1 MKQAY
6 GQAHE
11 ELKHLRENFNKQ
23 DLLIREIS
31 EQRDQY
37 KNLYEQVVSP
47 TPIPGMSS
55 NASTA
60 SEGGAAVPI
69 HPSTNMNLSNLQA
82 DLLMWRTKAERFQE
96 TIAYLNDDR
105 QTHERFKTKR
115 KNNINF

>member
-1 MKQAY
+1 MKQAHS
-6 GQAHE
+6 QAQE

-37 KNLYEQVVSP
+37 KNLYDQVVSP
-47 TPIPGMSS
+47 TPVPGMSS

-60 SEGGAAVPI
+60 SDGAAV

-105 QTHERFKTKR
+105 QTHERFK
-115 KNNINF
+115 I